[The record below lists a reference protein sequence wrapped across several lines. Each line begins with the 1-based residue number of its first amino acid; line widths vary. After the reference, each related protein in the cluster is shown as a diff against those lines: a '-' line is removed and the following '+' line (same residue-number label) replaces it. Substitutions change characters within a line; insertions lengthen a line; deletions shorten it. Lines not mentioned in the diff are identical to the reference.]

1 MPISPVVRYMILC
14 DDWKCEPENNNRVT
28 IVGLLSYFRSTGSPP
43 YPLRLRELC
52 VFLVLTEGRG
62 QGEGKIVCVFEDTGQ
77 KVFETP
83 ARIISFGSN
92 PLEILG
98 APFRIRDCPF
108 SQPDLY
114 SVQFW
119 YDGLMVDERP
129 LLMR

>member
-1 MPISPVVRYMILC
+1 MPIRPIVRYMILC
-14 DDWKCEPENNNRVT
+14 DDWRWDPVNNQRVT

-62 QGEGKIVCVFEDTGQ
+62 QGEGKIVCVFEDTAQ

-92 PLEILG
+92 PLEIIG

-108 SQPDLY
+108 SQPGLY